1 MDSKG
6 QLSAEYLLLILAIL
20 IIMGAVT
27 IPLIGNSISNTM
39 DVSGASDIKNAVSN
53 IANAANLIYA
63 NGPGSKRTIN
73 IYTPQGTLIAN
84 NAVNGNSS
92 MKVIGMNDALSNG
105 TSVFINASTNYN
117 VNLPNPTVNKG
128 WHQVQVEWV
137 LNNPYITITFLT

>member
-27 IPLIGNSISNTM
+27 IPLIGSSISSTM

-53 IANAANLIYA
+53 IANAVNLVYA

-73 IYTPQGTLIAN
+73 IYTPQGTVSADN
-84 NAVNGNSS
+84 NL
-92 MKVIGMNDALSNG
+92 KIIGMDTTLSNG
-105 TSVFINASTNYN
+105 TTKFINASTNYSVNIVNPN
-117 VNLPNPTVNKG
+117 VSKG
-128 WHQVQVEWV
+128 WHTVTVEWV
-137 LNNPYITITFLT
+137 LNNPYITVTLP

>member
-1 MDSKG
+1 VVKMDSKG

-27 IPLIGNSISNTM
+27 IPLIGNSISSTM

-53 IANAANLIYA
+53 IANAVNLVYA

-73 IYTPQGTLIAN
+73 IYTPQGTLIADN
-84 NAVNGNSS
+84 TN
-92 MKVIGMNDALSNG
+92 MEIGMNRALSNG

-117 VNLPNPTVNKG
+117 VTPTNIAVTKG
-128 WHQVQVEWV
+128 WHQVQVEWQ
-137 LNNPYITITFLT
+137 LNNTPNITLTFLT